1 MFKVNNKDTRTTP
14 MASLLKPTYYTLFQL
29 RISWPLA
36 LCSTHSPFA
45 LQTSGI
51 PNQMVWATNSGC
63 TKPRARIL
71 ATGAL
76 HVSNHVPT
84 LDQLT
89 VTSFHKRTP

>member
-1 MFKVNNKDTRTTP
+1 MGAPRIPQPKSHLLYLVAVPYFMAFDTV
-14 MASLLKPTYYTLFQL
+14 FH
-29 RISWPLA
+29 PLSFRA
-36 LCSTHSPFA
+36 TNV
-45 LQTSGI
+45 TSGI
-51 PNQMVWATNSGC
+51 PNQVVWATNSEC

-76 HVSNHVPT
+76 HLPNHVPT